1 MADGAA
7 GRLGGDLGVGITG
20 IAGPDGGTQAKPVGY
35 VCLCV
40 KVPGGPMIARD
51 PVIPGDRHD
60 IRDRACTV
68 ALHLIRRL
76 LRGEDF
82 PL

>member
-1 MADGAA
+1 
-7 GRLGGDLGVGITG
+7 
-20 IAGPDGGTQAKPVGY
+20 
-35 VCLCV
+35 
-40 KVPGGPMIARD
+40 MIARD

-68 ALHLIRRL
+68 ALHLVRRL
-76 LRGEDF
+76 LIGEDF